1 MSRRSVCT
9 SNPSVS
15 DGEKSGQPV
24 HSGQIGR
31 AREIARLASLITS
44 ADATCSTV
52 HVSGEPGVGK
62 THLVESAVRSAG
74 LNAVWCTADR
84 LGQRQPLE
92 ALWRGLGLP
101 GTSEVDLQA
110 AAEAVSAE
118 IGRRLDGGPTAL
130 IIDDVHWCD
139 DLSFRLLP
147 RLVNRFGQQPLVL
160 VTAGYRPVGSDAW
173 RLLSTL
179 SSRCPST
186 ELSISPLTP
195 SECVAL
201 AGLVLGQQNSR
212 ALEACWR
219 TSGGNPR
226 ILLTMA
232 ETLRGEMIGPD
243 SRLPTVLPLS
253 QIPHLAHI
261 TSDCLRLLEYAAV
274 LGDPF
279 DARQL
284 GALAATSFTDVV
296 TILDE
301 AIAVGLLD
309 ETHDGF
315 VFRHDVIHDTL
326 AKEVPTSVRAELH
339 RRCAR
344 DLTEYGHDPARVA
357 AHLLGTGLSTSDHD
371 WVRTVAERC
380 VTAAPDRVI
389 PLWRHYSDCAEFDG
403 PRDHRRIEVEVQIAV
418 ALLSLGRAKEAEEAA
433 RTVLDLMGARDAR
446 VTSCLAVALMLQGK
460 YEEARS
466 IAASAS
472 VAEELQP
479 WERAE
484 QLALAGAAALLM
496 GDVSVATDE
505 LDRAEVG
512 AARAGSAVA
521 RIRVLI
527 SRGHLAHRRG
537 ELARARV
544 LLEEAAALC
553 AGDDSRAGH
562 ETFAHAMYG
571 LVLADQDNADDA
583 DRAFRQG
590 EEFGLSRGS
599 LITTRFSQVC
609 RALSDVDLGRLD
621 RAIPALDRDL
631 AEPDDITELWQSA
644 LLARRALAA
653 LYCEG
658 PDAAEHWV
666 RCLLERDWYTSDE
679 YGTAWRPR
687 AVAAVKLARG
697 DVEDAVSVL
706 WCAWQ
711 EVMAAGLLIDTR
723 LLATELVDASRRTH
737 DPTKAWNVVEAM
749 EELAGRNPDVPSL
762 AVQLLTVR
770 GMVD

>member
-1 MSRRSVCT
+1 
-9 SNPSVS
+9 
-15 DGEKSGQPV
+15 
-24 HSGQIGR
+24 
-31 AREIARLASLITS
+31 
-44 ADATCSTV
+44 
-52 HVSGEPGVGK
+52 
-62 THLVESAVRSAG
+62 
-74 LNAVWCTADR
+74 
-84 LGQRQPLE
+84 
-92 ALWRGLGLP
+92 
-101 GTSEVDLQA
+101 
-110 AAEAVSAE
+110 
-118 IGRRLDGGPTAL
+118 
-130 IIDDVHWCD
+130 
-139 DLSFRLLP
+139 
-147 RLVNRFGQQPLVL
+147 
-160 VTAGYRPVGSDAW
+160 
-173 RLLSTL
+173 
-179 SSRCPST
+179 
-186 ELSISPLTP
+186 
-195 SECVAL
+195 
-201 AGLVLGQQNSR
+201 
-212 ALEACWR
+212 
-219 TSGGNPR
+219 
-226 ILLTMA
+226 MA

-770 GMVD
+770 GMVTEDCDALMAATEMASGLSHRMIAARAAEEAAIALIASGRPEDARDVSRDALESYARVGAAFEAARARAAFRRAGIRVLREHPQERPSRVGWEALTPAEQVVAQFVERGLSNSDISDELVVSRRTVESHVSHILAKLGLRSRGDLILAAARLGGQMQSDKDPGPRRH